1 MMLKRRA
8 QISTKIPTATT
19 ADLVFIM
26 LIFFMSTTLFKE
38 EGGLSIRFP
47 QAHPEIMSDPGR
59 QALTLNV
66 WIKQLDPGNDESD
79 IIARVGDY
87 DLPIRD
93 VSWQLRVLSEKL
105 WREQNKSVDAIVF
118 NVDQRVPMRAM
129 VDLFNSM
136 RYEELY
142 SVLFNADE
150 LHSGGM

>member
-1 MMLKRRA
+1 MIVKRRTA
-8 QISTKIPTATT
+8 TSAKIPTCTT

-26 LIFFMSTTLFKE
+26 LIFFMATTLFKE

-47 QAHPEIMSDPGR
+47 QAHPDVMSNPGS
-59 QALTLNV
+59 QALTLKV
-66 WIKQLDPGNDESD
+66 WIKQLDPGNDESELV
-79 IIARVGDY
+79 ARVGDF

-93 VSWQLRVLSEKL
+93 VPAQLRILTEKL

-129 VDLFNSM
+129 VDLFNSL

-142 SVLFNADE
+142 SVMFNAE
-150 LHSGGM
+150 ESSSGM

>member
-1 MMLKRRA
+1 MILKRKA
-8 QISTKIPTATT
+8 AASSKIPTCTT

-47 QAHPEIMSDPGR
+47 QAHPEIMSNPGT
-59 QALTLNV
+59 QALTLKV
-66 WIKQLDPGNDESD
+66 WIKQLEPGNDESELV
-79 IIARVGDY
+79 ARVGDF

-93 VSWQLRVLSEKL
+93 IPAQLRILTEKL

-118 NVDQRVPMRAM
+118 NIDQRVPMRAM
-129 VDLFNSM
+129 VDLFNSL

-142 SVLFNADE
+142 SVIFNAE
-150 LHSGGM
+150 ESSGGM